1 MSAVAR
7 ERHDSAT
14 RKGTRIRYVGRPGLV
29 ARSVWLSLRHGGP
42 RRRALPIVATWAA
55 RIDRMSG
62 SELDVRGRL
71 VLGHEDFIP
80 GYFGERGAGGPS
92 IWLAGAGSRLVTGD
106 GVLLASGVQVNV
118 APGAEVRIGDRTHVN
133 PNTRLLCAESI
144 RIGAGCAI
152 SWSVEIMDFDA
163 HEVVGAGSQAP
174 SSAAIVIGDRVWIGA
189 RAIILKGVEIGE
201 GSVIGAGSVVTR
213 SVPPRSLA
221 AGSPA
226 RVVRENVDWR

>member
-133 PNTRLLCAESI
+133 PNSRILAAEAIS
-144 RIGAGCAI
+144 IGADCAI
-152 SWSVEIMDFDA
+152 SWSVEVMDFDA
-163 HEVVGAGSQAP
+163 HAMQREGESVPGAAP
-174 SSAAIVIGDRVWIGA
+174 IAIGDRVWVGA
-189 RAIILKGVEIGE
+189 RATILKGVEIGD
-201 GSVIGAGSVVTR
+201 GAVIGAGAVVTR
-213 SVPPRSLA
+213 SVPPRALA
-221 AGSPA
+221 VGSPA
-226 RVVRENVDWR
+226 RVVREGVQWR

>member
-1 MSAVAR
+1 V
-7 ERHDSAT
+7 T
-14 RKGTRIRYVGRPGLV
+14 RPVRAAKVLRYAGRPGLV
-29 ARSVWLSLRHGGP
+29 ARSLWLSLLHGGS
-42 RRRALPIVATWAA
+42 RWSELPIVAAWPA
-55 RIDRMSG
+55 RIERARG
-62 SELDVRGRL
+62 AQLDVAGRL
-71 VLGHEDFIP
+71 VLGHEALLP
-80 GYFGERGAGGPS
+80 GYFGERAAGGPS
-92 IWLAGAGSRLVTGD
+92 VWLAGPGSRLVTGD
-106 GVLLASGVQVNV
+106 GVLLAAGVQVNV

-133 PNTRLLCAESI
+133 PNTRILCAESI

-174 SSAAIVIGDRVWIGA
+174 SSAAIVIGNRVWIGA